1 MGAAPPEKPGGP
13 ARPLGVA
20 RGLGGGY
27 DIRNWVVSRALAG
40 PAAEAAHLSM
50 EIPVSGVEVLKRT
63 LLVCLL
69 AVPSSLT
76 AQEVTYLD
84 AGSTWRWRPGLS
96 EASAPV
102 DAWRMNGFDDSGWTE
117 GSAPFGYGDP
127 PFGTDLSETEPPM
140 RRNYIS
146 LYLRHTLEIPNP
158 ALVVALE
165 ASIDF
170 DDGFILWI
178 NGVEVASENPPDS
191 PTFDARARR
200 SHESGTYEVFDLPAP
215 SDFIVAGA
223 NTIAVQLFNSTVSS
237 SDAKFD
243 LALVDPI
250 GVDTTPPSI
259 VGLLPGF
266 NARVRELRRI
276 DVTFSEA
283 VAGVDEADLLI
294 NGASAESVIGEAAGP
309 YTFRFE
315 QPPEGNVR
323 VSWAPGHGIRDLF
336 IPPNDFG
343 GGEWAYAIDP
353 DAPVGQLVINE
364 LLASNQGGLR
374 DEDGDSPDWIE
385 LRNLGAEPVELA
397 GWTLTDDRAEVA
409 MWALPGRTLAPGEHL
424 IVFASGKD
432 RAPVAG
438 ELHASFKLET
448 GGEYLGLF
456 GPNSPAEAVSELA
469 PAYPPQRTNLAYGRT
484 ETGLPG
490 YLATPTPGASNAAS
504 AVIEGIVAEPT
515 PSHPRGFYS
524 DGFALELRCATEGAS
539 IYYTLDGSEPTET
552 GGSLY
557 SEPVDI
563 SGSSSAPARTVR
575 AAAFRQGLLSSPA
588 STWSYIFPERVLSQS
603 RTPGGFPA
611 SWPGTSADYEM
622 DPQVINARDNRA
634 LGLRALMSLPAI
646 SVVGSMDD
654 LFGAARGVI
663 VHPSSAGPAWEREVT
678 AELILPD
685 GDEGFQAPCGI
696 RVQGGSSTGGWKSK
710 KTSYRLA
717 FRGGYGR
724 SKLNYDFFPGSPV
737 DRFDNLVLDAH
748 LNLTFTH
755 PSHDQRVRSQY
766 VRDMFVSD
774 LQLAMGSLAP
784 RSRLCSVFL
793 NGLFWGVFDV
803 HERPDNGYCEEHLGG
818 DKEEW
823 DIFRHTGGTVV
834 DGNSA
839 AWNTMMSRARAGLG
853 TLANYNALQ
862 EQLDVLDLADYMLVN
877 FYTGNDDWPHHNWY
891 AGRRRVPGGVFRFFS
906 WDAEHVLKD
915 VNVNRVGVNNNNTPA
930 EAYSRLRQSPE
941 WRLLFADRVHQ
952 HFFNDGPLYVNP
964 EERSWNPDR
973 PGENRP
979 AAIYMKRADQI
990 NLPMVLEAARWGDVR
1005 REPPYTREGE
1015 WSAELN
1021 WLLRTW
1027 FPNRSGRVLQQ
1038 LRSAQL
1044 YPNLAAPVFSRH
1056 GGEVQP
1062 GLELSMELPAG
1073 EQGSIYYT
1081 TDGSDPR
1088 VYGSAAISPAAALY
1102 DRPVRLTG
1110 NTAIRARTRSGN
1122 TWSALNR
1129 AEFSVPA
1136 TWAGLAFTEIM
1147 YHAPGGGDYDFLELA
1162 NLGDSNLALGGL
1174 FFSDGIS
1181 FEFPPET
1188 TLASGARLVLASNA
1202 ASFEGA
1208 YPAAD
1213 LFSVYEGSLA
1223 NDGEALTLRDSFDNI
1238 AATVSY
1244 DDENGWPIGPDGFG
1258 YSLVPG
1264 RPGGAGSRGRD
1275 WRASSSAFG
1284 SPGAADAQPPARRVL
1299 ISEVLSR
1306 TAAPLEDA
1314 IELFNSTATDIA
1326 IGGWYLSDSRDSL
1339 ASLKKYRLP
1348 EGLVIP
1354 ALGYRVIYESAFNP
1368 EEGAAGSFAL
1378 DGAGDEVFLSSANE
1392 ATGELTGYI
1401 AGLRFNALAP
1411 GVSYGLV
1418 TTSLGPDLAPLSERS
1433 LGEEN
1438 PGHLAGPVIL
1448 SEVHY
1453 HPARGDSEFIELY
1466 NRSAEPV
1473 ELRDGESGRGW
1484 TLRGLSGLHG
1494 EEGYELPA
1502 GASISPRGF
1511 LLVSSIDPGLF
1522 RQLNS
1527 VPDNIPIYGPF
1538 GGSLDNSGESL
1549 RLLRPAPREQKED
1562 GGWILVDRVRYDDG
1576 SPWPGEADGEGP
1588 SLERRDPDSYG
1599 NDPESWGAAQQTRGT
1614 PGETNSIGPPPP
1626 NIEPR
1631 ALFSMDPEAGFT
1643 PLRIAFDASD
1653 SDDPDGRLVSYT
1665 WDFGDGQGGSGM
1677 QTNHT
1682 YESAGEFLVTLEI
1695 RDDRGATARAERAVT
1710 IRELGPNERP
1720 VASFTISPA
1729 RGAVPL
1735 EVRVDASASFDPD
1748 GKIVRYD
1755 WDFGD
1760 GAGGM
1765 GETMTHTW
1773 SEPGQYLVTLIVWD
1787 DRGGFTM
1794 AFEPVIVDPSGGGQ
1808 QPGDCNQDGRLDISD
1823 AVCLLGHL
1831 FLGAPRSL
1839 PCGDGTTADAANR
1852 ALMNLNGDASID
1864 LTDAI
1869 HVLRYLFQGGPP
1881 PAGGASCLPIVGCPN
1896 ACGA

>member
-1 MGAAPPEKPGGP
+1 MED
-13 ARPLGVA
+13 
-20 RGLGGGY
+20 GLSS
-27 DIRNWVVSRALAG
+27 IELLKKAL
-40 PAAEAAHLSM
+40 
-50 EIPVSGVEVLKRT
+50 
-63 LLVCLL
+63 LLWLLL
-69 AVPSSLT
+69 APSLIG
-76 AQEVTYLD
+76 AQEVVYLE
-84 AGSTWRWRPGLS
+84 AGSAWRWRPGLS
-96 EASAPV
+96 EASEPV
-102 DAWRMNGFDDSGWTE
+102 ESWRMNGFDDSAWAE
-117 GSAPFGYGDP
+117 GPAPFGYGDP
-127 PFGTDLSETEPPM
+127 PFGTDLSEADPPM
-140 RRNYIS
+140 RRNYS
-146 LYLRHTLEIPNP
+146 TLYLRRTLEIPNP

-178 NGVEVASENPPDS
+178 NGVEVASENPPDN
-191 PTFDARARR
+191 PAFDSRARR
-200 SHESGTYEVFDLPAP
+200 SHESGSYEVFDLPAP
-215 SDFIVAGA
+215 SDFIVAGS

-237 SDAKFD
+237 SDAKLD
-243 LALVDPI
+243 LALVDPV

-283 VAGVDEADLLI
+283 VAGVDAADLLI
-294 NGASAESVIGEAAGP
+294 NGAAAESVSGEAAGP

-315 QPPEGNVR
+315 PPPEGSAR
-323 VSWAPGHGIRDLF
+323 ISWAPGHAIRDLF

-343 GGEWAYAIDP
+343 SREWIYTIDP
-353 DAPVGQLVINE
+353 EAPVGRLVINE

-374 DEDGDSPDWIE
+374 DEDGDSPDWVE

-397 GWTLTDDRAEVA
+397 GWTLTDDRAEAA
-409 MWALPGRTLAPGEHL
+409 MWALPAKTLAPGEHL

-432 RAPVAG
+432 RAPPAG

-456 GPNSPAEAVSELA
+456 GPDSPGQAVSELA

-504 AVIEGIVAEPT
+504 AVIEGLVAEPA

-524 DGFALELRCATEGAS
+524 DGFTLELSCATEGAS

-552 GGSLY
+552 GGTLY

-575 AAAFRQGLLSSPA
+575 AAAFRQGLLSSPPV
-588 STWSYIFPERVLSQS
+588 TWSYIFPERVLSQS
-603 RTPGGFPA
+603 RTPAGFPS

-634 LGLRALMSLPAI
+634 IGLRALMSLPAL
-646 SVVGSMDD
+646 SVVGGIDD

-663 VHPSSAGPAWEREVT
+663 VHPSSSGPAWEREVT

-685 GDEGFQAPCGI
+685 GDEGFQIPCGI

-784 RSRLCSVFL
+784 RSRLCTVFL

-823 DIFRHTGGTVV
+823 DIFRHNGGTVV

-853 TLANYNALQ
+853 TLSNYNALQ
-862 EQLDVLDLADYMLVN
+862 EHLDVLDLADYMLVN

-1027 FPNRSGRVLQQ
+1027 FPNRSSRVLQQ

-1044 YPNLAAPVFSRH
+1044 YPGLAAPAFSRH
-1056 GGEVQP
+1056 GGDVPP
-1062 GLELSMELPAG
+1062 GFELGMSLPAG

-1088 VYGSAAISPAAALY
+1088 IYGSGAISPDATLY
-1102 DRPVRLTG
+1102 DGPVRLAG
-1110 NTAIRARTRSGN
+1110 NTALRARTRSGN

-1129 AEFSVPA
+1129 ADFSVPA
-1136 TWAGLAFTEIM
+1136 TWSGLIFSEIM
-1147 YHAPGGGDYDFLELA
+1147 YHAPGGGSYDFLELA
-1162 NLGDSNLALGGL
+1162 NLGDSNLELGGL
-1174 FFSDGIS
+1174 FFSDGLT
-1181 FEFPPET
+1181 FEFPPES
-1188 TLASGARLVLASNA
+1188 TLASGARIVLASDA
-1202 ASFEGA
+1202 AAFATA
-1208 YPAAD
+1208 YPAAE
-1213 LFSVYEGSLA
+1213 LFGVYEGSLA
-1223 NDGEALTLRDSFDNI
+1223 NNGEDIILRDSFNNV
-1238 AATVSY
+1238 AAEARY
-1244 DDENGWPIGPDGFG
+1244 DDEDGWPIGPDGFG
-1258 YSLVPG
+1258 YSLVPR
-1264 RPGGAGSRGRD
+1264 RPGSPETDGEG

-1284 SPGAADAQPPARRVL
+1284 SPGAADPQPPARQVL
-1299 ISEVLSR
+1299 INEILAR

-1314 IELFNSTATDIA
+1314 IELFNPTSTDIA

-1348 EGLVIP
+1348 EGLVLP
-1354 ALGYRVIYESAFNP
+1354 AGGYQPVFESAFNP
-1368 EEGAAGSFAL
+1368 GAAVPGSFAL
-1378 DGAGDEVFLSSANE
+1378 NGAGDEVFLSSADE
-1392 ATGELTGYI
+1392 DSGELTGYI
-1401 AGLRFNALAP
+1401 TGMRFNALAA
-1411 GVSYGLV
+1411 GVSYGRV
-1418 TTSLGPDLAPLSERS
+1418 DTSVGADLAPLGEPS
-1433 LGEEN
+1433 LGMEN
-1438 PGHLAGPVIL
+1438 PGHLAGPVII
-1448 SEVHY
+1448 SEIHY
-1453 HPARGDSEFIELY
+1453 HPARGDSEFVELY
-1466 NRSAEPV
+1466 NRGAEPL
-1473 ELRDGESGRGW
+1473 ELSEGAGGRRW
-1484 TLRGLSGLHG
+1484 ALRGLSGLQG

-1502 GASISPRGF
+1502 GATIAARGF
-1511 LLVSSIDPGLF
+1511 LLVSSIDPRLF

-1527 VPDNIPIYGPF
+1527 VPDSIPIYGPF
-1538 GGSLDNSGESL
+1538 GGSLDNSGESI
-1549 RLLRPAPREQKED
+1549 RLMRPEPPGQEEA
-1562 GGWILVDRVRYDDG
+1562 GGWILVDRVRYDDDG
-1576 SPWPGEADGEGP
+1576 PWPAAADGEGP
-1588 SLERRDPDSYG
+1588 SLERRDPDAYG
-1599 NDPESWGAAQQTRGT
+1599 NDPESWGASERTRGT

-1631 ALFSMDPEAGFT
+1631 ALFSISPEAGFA
-1643 PLRIAFDASD
+1643 PLRVEFDASD
-1653 SDDPDGRLVSYT
+1653 SNDPDGQLVSYS
-1665 WDFGDGQGGSGM
+1665 WDFGDGQSASGM
-1677 QTNHT
+1677 RTSHT
-1682 YESAGEFLVTLEI
+1682 YESAGQFQATLEI
-1695 RDDRGATARAERAVT
+1695 RDDRGATARAERSVSV
-1710 IRELGPNERP
+1710 RVLGPNERP
-1720 VASFTISPA
+1720 VASFTISST
-1729 RGAVPL
+1729 RGAAPL
-1735 EVRVDASASFDPD
+1735 EVLVDASASFDPD
-1748 GKIVRYD
+1748 GEIVRFD

-1760 GAGGM
+1760 GGGGL
-1765 GETMTHTW
+1765 GETMTYTW
-1773 SEPGQYLVTLIVWD
+1773 DEPGEYLVTLIAWD
-1787 DRGGFTM
+1787 DRGGFAM
-1794 AFEPVIVDPSGGGQ
+1794 AFESVIVDPAGGGQ
-1808 QPGDCNQDGRLDISD
+1808 LPGDCNQDRRLDISD

-1831 FLGAPRSL
+1831 FLGSPQDL
-1839 PCGDGTTADAANR
+1839 PCADGEVTDAANR
-1852 ALMNLNGDASID
+1852 ELMNLNGDRSVD

-1869 HVLRYLFQGGPP
+1869 HVLRYLFQGGPGP
-1881 PAGGASCLPIVGCPN
+1881 VGGTSCLPIVGCPDT
-1896 ACGA
+1896 CGP

>member
-1 MGAAPPEKPGGP
+1 MEDT
-13 ARPLGVA
+13 LS
-20 RGLGGGY
+20 
-27 DIRNWVVSRALAG
+27 DIELLKKAL
-40 PAAEAAHLSM
+40 
-50 EIPVSGVEVLKRT
+50 
-63 LLVCLL
+63 LLMWLLL
-69 AVPSSLT
+69 APCAIS
-76 AQEVTYLD
+76 AQEVIYLE

-96 EASAPV
+96 EASEPAG
-102 DAWRMNGFDDSGWTE
+102 AWRLSGFDDSGWTE
-117 GSAPFGYGDP
+117 GAAPFGYGDP
-127 PFGTDLSETEPPM
+127 PFGTDLSEAEPPM
-140 RRNYIS
+140 RRNYS
-146 LYLRHTLEIPNP
+146 TLYLRHTLEIPNP

-178 NGVEVASENPPDS
+178 NGVEVASENPPDD
-191 PTFDARARR
+191 PTFDSRARR
-200 SHESGTYEVFDLPAP
+200 SHESGSYEVFDLPAP
-215 SDFIVAGA
+215 SGFIVAGA

-237 SDAKFD
+237 SDAKLD
-243 LALVDPI
+243 LALIDPI

-266 NARVRELRRI
+266 NARVRELQRI
-276 DVTFSEA
+276 DITFSEA
-283 VAGVDEADLLI
+283 VAGVEAADLLI
-294 NGASAESVIGEAAGP
+294 NGAPAESVSGEAAGP

-323 VSWAPGHGIRDLF
+323 ISWAPEHGIRDLF
-336 IPPNDFG
+336 IPPNGFG
-343 GGEWAYAIDP
+343 GREWNYSIDP

-374 DEDGDSPDWIE
+374 DEDGDSPDWVE

-397 GWTLTDDRAEVA
+397 GWTLTDDRAEAA
-409 MWALPGRTLAPGEHL
+409 MWALPARTLAPGEHL

-432 RAPVAG
+432 RAPGAG

-456 GPNSPAEAVSELA
+456 GPDSPGQAVSELA

-490 YLATPTPGASNAAS
+490 YLATPTPGSSNAAS
-504 AVIEGIVAEPT
+504 AVIEGLVAEPA

-524 DGFALELRCATEGAS
+524 DGFTLELSCATEGAS

-557 SEPVDI
+557 SGPVDI

-575 AAAFRQGLLSSPA
+575 AAAFREGLLSSPPV
-588 STWSYIFPERVLSQS
+588 TWSYIFPERVLSQS
-603 RTPGGFPA
+603 RTPAGFPS

-634 LGLRALMSLPAI
+634 IGLRALMSLPAI
-646 SVVGSMDD
+646 SVVGGIDD
-654 LFGAARGVI
+654 LFGAARGVL
-663 VHPSSAGPAWEREVT
+663 VHPSSSGPAWEREVT

-685 GDEGFQAPCGI
+685 GDEGFLMPCGI

-717 FRGGYGR
+717 FRGAYGQ

-784 RSRLCSVFL
+784 RSRLCTVFL

-818 DKEEW
+818 DKDEW
-823 DIFRHTGGTVV
+823 DIFRHNGGTVV

-839 AWNTMMSRARAGLG
+839 AWNAMMSRVRTGLG
-853 TLANYNALQ
+853 TLSNYNALQ
-862 EQLDVLDLADYMLVN
+862 EHLDVLDLADYMLVN

-952 HFFNDGPLYVNP
+952 HFFNAGPLYVNP

-1027 FPNRSGRVLQQ
+1027 FPNRSSRVLQQ

-1044 YPNLAAPVFSRH
+1044 YPSLAAPVFSRH
-1056 GGEVQP
+1056 GGEVEP
-1062 GLELSMELPAG
+1062 GFELSMALPAG
-1073 EQGSIYYT
+1073 EQGRIYYT

-1088 VYGSAAISPAAALY
+1088 VYGSGAISPDATLY
-1102 DRPVRLTG
+1102 DGPVRLAG
-1110 NTAIRARTRSGN
+1110 NTALQARTRSGN

-1129 AEFSVPA
+1129 ADFSVPA
-1136 TWAGLAFTEIM
+1136 TWGGLIFSEIM
-1147 YHAPGGGDYDFLELA
+1147 YHAPGGGSYDFLELA
-1162 NLGDSNLALGGL
+1162 NTGDSSLDLSGL
-1174 FFSDGIS
+1174 FFSDGVS
-1181 FEFPPET
+1181 FEFPLGT
-1188 TLASGARLVLASNA
+1188 TLAGGSRVVLASDA
-1202 ASFEGA
+1202 AAFAAA
-1208 YPAAD
+1208 YPAAE
-1213 LFSVYEGSLA
+1213 LFGVYEGSLA
-1223 NDGEALTLRDSFDNI
+1223 NNGESVILRDSFDNI
-1238 AATVSY
+1238 AAEAGY
-1244 DDENGWPIGPDGFG
+1244 DDDGGWPIAPDGFG
-1258 YSLVPG
+1258 FSLVPR
-1264 RPGGAGSRGRD
+1264 RPGSPETGASS
-1275 WRASSSAFG
+1275 WRASSDAFG
-1284 SPGAADAQPPARRVL
+1284 SPGAADPRPPPRQVL
-1299 ISEVLSR
+1299 INEILAR
-1306 TAAPLEDA
+1306 TEAPLEDA
-1314 IELFNSTATDIA
+1314 IELFNPTSTNIP
-1326 IGGWYLSDSRDSL
+1326 IGGWYLSDSRESR

-1354 ALGYRVIYESAFNP
+1354 AGGYQVVLESDFNP
-1368 EEGAAGSFAL
+1368 GGAAPGSFAL
-1378 DGAGDEVFLSSANE
+1378 NGSGDEVFLSSADE
-1392 ATGELTGYI
+1392 DSGELTGYI
-1401 AGLRFNALAP
+1401 AGVRFSALPA
-1411 GVSYGLV
+1411 GVSYGRV
-1418 TTSLGPDLAPLSERS
+1418 DTSLGTDLAPLGERS
-1433 LGEEN
+1433 LGMEN
-1438 PGHLAGPVIL
+1438 PGHLAGSVII

-1453 HPARGDSEFIELY
+1453 HPGRGDSEFVELY
-1466 NRSAEPV
+1466 NRGAEPL
-1473 ELRDGESGRGW
+1473 ELSSEEGGRGW
-1484 TLRGLSGLHG
+1484 VLRGLSGVHG
-1494 EEGYELPA
+1494 EEGYELPG
-1502 GASISPRGF
+1502 GATIAPRGF

-1549 RLLRPAPREQKED
+1549 RLMRPEAQGQEEA
-1562 GGWILVDRVRYDDG
+1562 GWILIDRVRYDDQT
-1576 SPWPGEADGEGP
+1576 PWPAAADGEGP
-1588 SLERRDPDSYG
+1588 SLERRDPDAYG
-1599 NDPESWGAAQQTRGT
+1599 NDPESWGASERTRGT
-1614 PGETNSIGPPPP
+1614 PGEANTIGPPPP

-1631 ALFSMDPEAGFT
+1631 ALFSLSPEAGFS
-1643 PLRIAFDASD
+1643 PLRVEFDASG
-1653 SDDPDGRLVSYT
+1653 SDDPDGQLVSYS
-1665 WDFGDGQGGSGM
+1665 WGFGDGQSASGM
-1677 QTNHT
+1677 RTSHT
-1682 YESAGEFLVTLEI
+1682 YENAGEFRVTLEI
-1695 RDDRGATARAERAVT
+1695 RDDRGATARAEGSVSV
-1710 IRELGPNERP
+1710 RELGPNERP
-1720 VASFTISPA
+1720 VASFTISPT

-1748 GKIVRYD
+1748 GEIVRFD

-1760 GAGGM
+1760 GGGGL
-1765 GETMTHTW
+1765 GETMAYTW
-1773 SEPGQYLVTLIVWD
+1773 DEPGEYLVTLIAWD
-1787 DRGGFTM
+1787 DRGGFAM
-1794 AFEPVIVDPSGGGQ
+1794 AFENVIVDPAGGGQ
-1808 QPGDCNQDGRLDISD
+1808 LPGDCNQDSQLDISD

-1831 FLGAPRSL
+1831 FLGSPQDL
-1839 PCGDGTTADAANR
+1839 PCADGEVTNTANR
-1852 ALMNLNGDASID
+1852 ELMNLNGDRSVD

-1869 HVLRYLFQGGPP
+1869 HVLRYLFQGGPG
-1881 PAGGASCLPIVGCPN
+1881 PAGGASCLPIVDCPN
-1896 ACGA
+1896 ICNP